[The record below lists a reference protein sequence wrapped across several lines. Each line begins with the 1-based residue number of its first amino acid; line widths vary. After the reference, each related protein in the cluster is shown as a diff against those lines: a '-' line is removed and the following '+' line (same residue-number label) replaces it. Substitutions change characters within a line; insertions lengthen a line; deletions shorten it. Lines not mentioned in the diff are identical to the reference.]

1 MDGSIYSAR
10 LGAAAERLLCK
21 FCCAEQHESC
31 CRRLSAE
38 WARRA
43 SVIAA
48 EVTESHSVRHK
59 ASSWRFFV
67 EMGRVNV
74 DADTWAPELE
84 ILDDLATKPRKA
96 CEEVSEV
103 SEPCEKELLHEV
115 FNGKTIPAQF
125 KANTFVQ
132 RVAEVGKWYRFVC
145 ASAFPDVLDELEA
158 GECN

>member
-1 MDGSIYSAR
+1 MFSLLPQVVAR
-10 LGAAAERLLCK
+10 LG
-21 FCCAEQHESC
+21 
-31 CRRLSAE
+31 
-38 WARRA
+38 
-43 SVIAA
+43 
-48 EVTESHSVRHK
+48 
-59 ASSWRFFV
+59 
-67 EMGRVNV
+67 V

-132 RVAEVGKWYRFVC
+132 RVAEVGKWYRYVC

-158 GECN
+158 GECNWLLASLAAHVYFGAEDFVLEA